1 VFVTKTS
8 SGLKSIFI
16 NLKRLPDSKWKMSFY
31 EGSESFQET
40 GWIKRDHDSETTDME
55 NNFIGS
61 QDFK

>member
-1 VFVTKTS
+1 
-8 SGLKSIFI
+8 
-16 NLKRLPDSKWKMSFY
+16 MSFY